1 MARESTEGENHQQNG
16 IERSSVRHRTLTSKA
31 NHDQCCQE
39 DGDPAKGDLN
49 KRQIFRLQAQTEQG
63 LKKAPECIHRQDC
76 IAAENLVAR
85 MMTRSAA

>member
-1 MARESTEGENHQQNG
+1 MARESTEARITSRMASNG
-16 IERSSVRHRTLTSKA
+16 VLCAIERLLPRA

-63 LKKAPECIHRQDC
+63 LKEVSECIHRQDC